1 MAFVARSTLDLSAL
15 LLILLGLAGCESAPA
30 GTGSGPEDPPQGSAP
45 PVAQE
50 GAVPH
55 DEAQDARS
63 FLVVARAEGLDPI
76 EIPRDEQLDFTVE
89 IDLGILGDPSVGQ
102 VTLSSGVE
110 PYRPGLPP
118 SGPGQPVDRS
128 HFEDPLSVGWI
139 RSLARGSYLGYELHH
154 ELEARHLPQ
163 AWPSVF
169 YRDTQSGSENRR
181 RELKLGVLDGK
192 ETALFRSDG
201 HCKGCSNP
209 EHFVES
215 AWLWGKPHHCEK
227 CKRAEHRVWDE
238 AESRALPPG
247 SVDLLTAVYLARS
260 LVRAGRSETTFPVVD
275 KMKLWTLTIRRG
287 PFKVIEVPAGRFRCA
302 QVLLQTAVPPGEPV
316 DKKGFQGLFG
326 IQGSIRIW
334 MEASTGVP
342 VLISGELPV
351 PVIKTLD
358 LNIKL
363 SSYRGTAAGFV
374 PLR

>member
-1 MAFVARSTLDLSAL
+1 VAFVARSTFELSAL
-15 LLILLGLAGCESAPA
+15 LLILLGLAAPRS
-30 GTGSGPEDPPQGSAP
+30 GPPGSGPEDPPRPAAPAGSQEK
-45 PVAQE
+45 PV
-50 GAVPH
+50 PL
-55 DEAQDARS
+55 DEAQIARS
-63 FLVVARAEGLDPI
+63 FLVVDRGAGLDPI

-89 IDLGILGDPSVGQ
+89 IDLGILGEPSVGR

-118 SGPGQPVDRS
+118 GGPGQPGDKA
-128 HFEDPLSVGWI
+128 HFEDPRDVGWI

-169 YRDTQSGSENRR
+169 YRDTQTGSENRR

-192 ETALFRSDG
+192 SSALFRSDG

-238 AESRALPPG
+238 AESRAVPPG

-275 KMKLWTLTIRRG
+275 KLKLWNLTIRRG

-302 QVLLQTAVPPGEPV
+302 QVLLETAVPPGEPV

-326 IQGSIRIW
+326 IEGSIKIW
-334 MEASTGVP
+334 MEATTGVP
-342 VLISGELPV
+342 VLIAGELPV
-351 PVIKTLD
+351 PVIRTLD

-363 SSYRGTAAGFV
+363 SSYRGTVASFA
-374 PLR
+374 PMR